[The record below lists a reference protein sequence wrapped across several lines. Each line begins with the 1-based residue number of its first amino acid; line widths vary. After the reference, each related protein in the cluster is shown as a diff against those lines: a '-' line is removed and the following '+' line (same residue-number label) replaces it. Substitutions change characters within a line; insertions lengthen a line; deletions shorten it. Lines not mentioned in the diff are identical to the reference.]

1 MTTTLSL
8 ISIALVLS
16 LSSLLVV
23 ILRVSPLT
31 APQYAIPFLI
41 LSVFIAVTS
50 FLTLVLFSIRRFLI
64 KRLVKESEKQRPHVL
79 ARKLINSSLRQG
91 IFFAIATCV
100 VIFMWLMGI
109 VNWWIAVLI
118 YMVFVLVEMAIGR

>member
-1 MTTTLSL
+1 MTMTLSL
-8 ISIALVLS
+8 IALALTLS
-16 LSSLLVV
+16 LSSLTVV

-50 FLTLVLFSIRRFLI
+50 FLTLVLFFAKKLLSRGSE
-64 KRLVKESEKQRPHVL
+64 KESEKQRPHVL
-79 ARKLINSSLRQG
+79 ARKLINTSLRQG
-91 IFFAIATCV
+91 IFFAFATCV
-100 VIFMWLMGI
+100 VIFLWLMGI